1 MAEERYN
8 LLISGNEETSKVIV
22 ICSGAGGVGKSCSTA
37 FLSVAISKLTE
48 EKVLCANLNTADHA
62 SMILGVLKEH
72 QLYNID
78 AKLSNNVVKQKV
90 IGIPPITIYTN
101 SQGVDI
107 LTYSSIKNITTEEE
121 LINGKENLKRLFND
135 ICTSKKYKY
144 IVCDS
149 GRGTD
154 TSFERQSIYL
164 ADIIIFPINNSMHA
178 LRGVQSIY
186 NYLKKMQANQLI
198 GIPKAKKI
206 YFFYN
211 KGNTKEQLEYQQWF
225 DEALANL
232 IQSYDE
238 HLGMDASI
246 IKAVIPGT
254 SRINN
259 YIASGKDLF
268 LDKKVKDIAD
278 VYLLAASE
286 IELSIQKQSFQQQLS
301 SKLNARLKAK
311 KYDAFISH
319 ASEDKDEFV
328 RPLAKLLI
336 KYGFRICYDEFE
348 FEVGDSLREAID
360 KGLINS
366 RYGIVVLSKKFIDKT
381 WTKYEL
387 NSLVAKELNGQK
399 VILPIW
405 HNVSKHE
412 ILNYSPMLADRL
424 ALSSEF
430 SSVIEIAKKI
440 RKVLDK
446 PC

>member
-1 MAEERYN
+1 MALNREDEDFDN
-8 LLISGNEETSKVIV
+8 ETSKVIV

-37 FLSVAISKLTE
+37 FLSVAISKLTKNE
-48 EKVLCANLNTADHA
+48 VLCANLNTADHA

-72 QLYNID
+72 QLNSID
-78 AKLSNNVVKQKV
+78 AKLRENIVKIKV

-101 SQGVDI
+101 FQGVDI

-121 LINGKENLKRLFND
+121 LITGNENLKRLFHD
-135 ICTSKKYKY
+135 VCTSKKYKY

-154 TSFERQSIYL
+154 TRLERQSICL
-164 ADIIIFPINNSMHA
+164 ADIIIFPINNSRHA
-178 LRGVQSIY
+178 LRGVESIY
-186 NYLKKMQANQLI
+186 NYLKEVQANQFI
-198 GIPKAKKI
+198 GIPKEKQI

-211 KGNTKEQLEYQQWF
+211 KGNTKEQQKYQHWF
-225 DEALANL
+225 DEALENL
-232 IQSYDE
+232 IKSYKE
-238 HLGMDASI
+238 HLGLDASI

-286 IELSIQKQSFQQQLS
+286 IELLIQKQSFQQQLS
-301 SKLNARLKAK
+301 AKETARLNVK

-328 RPLAKLLI
+328 RPLANLLI
-336 KYGFRICYDEFE
+336 KNGFRICYDEFE

-366 RYGIVVLSKKFIDKT
+366 RYGIVVLSKNFIDKT

-399 VILPIW
+399 IILPIW
-405 HNVSKHE
+405 HNISKDE

-430 SSVIEIAKKI
+430 NSITEIAKKI
-440 RKVLDK
+440 CNVLDK
-446 PC
+446 SC